1 MEIGGVQKWIIV
13 TPIEPRLLACSC
25 TWDGELLGIALFM
38 FITPKLTFF
47 TSLCSRSKKN
57 SSSGPQSFME
67 LDPDDDDPDPSKNSV
82 GWLWRVIRAA
92 LPFQMAILAI
102 FCVACLLE
110 PHCCDSMN
118 NLNFSLTPQL
128 RYMRGPPPV

>member
-1 MEIGGVQKWIIV
+1 MPLFVSKSSRPYSLVPLRWWGTLIV
-13 TPIEPRLLACSC
+13 DCIFHNYFSNSHYLH
-25 TWDGELLGIALFM
+25 I
-38 FITPKLTFF
+38 
-47 TSLCSRSKKN
+47 LCSRSNKN
-57 SSSGPQSFME
+57 LSSGPQSFME
-67 LDPDDDDPDPSKNSV
+67 LDPDDDPDPNKNSV